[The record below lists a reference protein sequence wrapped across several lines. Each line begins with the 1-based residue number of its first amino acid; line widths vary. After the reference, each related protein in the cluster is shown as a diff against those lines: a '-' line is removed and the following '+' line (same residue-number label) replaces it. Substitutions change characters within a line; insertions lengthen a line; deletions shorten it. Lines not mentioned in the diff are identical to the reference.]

1 MAKIRVY
8 ELAKSLD
15 KDSKE
20 LVEILKKNGI
30 EVKSHMSSISEEDAN
45 AITARFMKKDAG
57 EKKPAAPKEKTN
69 APAASEGTK
78 KAEAS
83 VKANTESSEKAV
95 TKAED
100 SKSERPVRPV
110 GEKKDGDRPA
120 RPDGLK
126 RDGDRPI
133 RPDGMRRDGDRPVRP
148 DGVRRDGDRQVRPRR
163 DGDRPARPD
172 GMRRDGDRSARPDG
186 MRRDGDRP
194 IRPDGMR
201 RDGDRPARRDGDRPV
216 RPDGMRRDG
225 DRPVRRD
232 GDRPVRPDGMR
243 RDGDRPVR
251 RDDRPV
257 RRDGDRP
264 ARPDGMRRDGDR
276 PARRD
281 GDRPVRRDG
290 DRPVR
295 RDNDRR
301 DGDRFNGGRRD
312 NARREERISIPAPM
326 DRASM
331 DRDRMDR
338 HKDKKEREKTSQF
351 EDGDSRK
358 RNRKKNTNGEHF
370 TVKGTKPVNKPVQKP
385 KPKEPEEP
393 VIRTIELPE
402 VLSVQDLAD
411 KLKTPVSQL
420 IKKLFLAGE
429 MVTVNTDLDFE
440 KAAEIALEYNCIA
453 EEEVKVDLIEEMLKE
468 EEEDESLLKER
479 PPVVCVMGHVDHGKT
494 SLLDA
499 IRATSVTS
507 GEAGGITQHIGA
519 YTVDVDGQQITFLD
533 TPGHEAFTAMRMR
546 GAQSTDIAILVVAAD
561 DGVMP
566 QTIEAINHA
575 KAAGIEIIVAVN
587 KIDKESANVDRVKQ
601 ELMEYELVAE
611 DWGGSTVFCPVSA
624 HTKEGIDNL
633 LEMILL
639 TAEVLELKANPNR
652 KARGIVIEAEID
664 KGRGSV
670 ATVLVQKGTLR
681 KGETIS
687 VGKAYGHIRAM
698 INDKG
703 QEVLEAG
710 PSTPVEILGLHDVPA
725 AGDVFVA
732 TKNEKEAR
740 AMAETY
746 VTVEKEKLVAETKAK
761 MSLDDLYSQIQ
772 AGNLK
777 ELNIVVKADVQGSV
791 EAVKQSLLKL
801 SNEEVVIKV
810 IHAGVGAINESD
822 VILASASNAIII
834 GFNVRPDAQAKDVAE
849 REKVD
854 LRLYKVI
861 YDAISDIES
870 AMKGMLDPIYEEQV
884 TGHLIVRQTFKA
896 SGVGTI
902 AGCFVLDGLIRRGS
916 SVRVTRDEEKIYE
929 GPVASLKRFKDDV
942 KEVKNGFECGI
953 VLEDFN
959 DLKEDDQIEAY
970 EMVEVPR

>member
-8 ELAKSLD
+8 ELAKSLN

-20 LVEILKKNGI
+20 IIEVLKKNGI
-30 EVKSHMSSISEEDAN
+30 EVKNHMSSVTDEDAQKVKE
-45 AITARFMKKDAG
+45 RFSG
-57 EKKPAAPKEKTN
+57 KPPV
-69 APAASEGTK
+69 K
-78 KAEAS
+78 KAE
-83 VKANTESSEKAV
+83 EKPA
-95 TKAED
+95 TPAARKPEGEPAGTQNAAPA
-100 SKSERPVRPV
+100 KQQPVRSQEDGHGRLQ
-110 GEKKDGDRPA
+110 GERRDFNGNRPQGDRNN
-120 RPDGLK
+120 RPQGER
-126 RDGDRPI
+126 RDFNGNRPQGDRNN
-133 RPDGMRRDGDRPVRP
+133 RPQR
-148 DGVRRDGDRQVRPRR
+148 
-163 DGDRPARPD
+163 
-172 GMRRDGDRSARPDG
+172 
-186 MRRDGDRP
+186 
-194 IRPDGMR
+194 
-201 RDGDRPARRDGDRPV
+201 
-216 RPDGMRRDG
+216 
-225 DRPVRRD
+225 
-232 GDRPVRPDGMR
+232 
-243 RDGDRPVR
+243 
-251 RDDRPV
+251 
-257 RRDGDRP
+257 
-264 ARPDGMRRDGDR
+264 
-276 PARRD
+276 
-281 GDRPVRRDG
+281 
-290 DRPVR
+290 
-295 RDNDRR
+295 DRR
-301 DGDRFNGGRRD
+301 DFNGNRPQGDRNNRPQGDRRDFNGNRSQGDRNNRPQGDRRDFNGNRPQGDRNNRPQGDRRDFNGNRSQGDRNNRSQGERRDFGGSRGGRR
-312 NARREERISIPAPM
+312 EEKISIPAPM

-338 HKDKKEREKTSQF
+338 HKDKKERDKSSLY

-358 RNRKKNTNGEHF
+358 KNRKKDEHF
-370 TVKGTKPVNKPVQKP
+370 TVKGTKPVKRPVTKQ

-402 VLSVQDLAD
+402 VLTVQELAD
-411 KLKTPVSQL
+411 KVKTPVSQL

-453 EEEVKVDLIEEMLKE
+453 EEEVKVDVIEEMLKE
-468 EEEDESLLKER
+468 EEEDESLMSER

-499 IRATSVTS
+499 IRETSVTS

-519 YTVDVDGQQITFLD
+519 YTVDVNGQQITFLD

-566 QTIEAINHA
+566 QTVEAINHA

-587 KIDKESANVDRVKQ
+587 KIDKESANVERVKQ
-601 ELMEYELVAE
+601 ELVEYELIAE

-624 HTKEGIDNL
+624 HTKEGLDNL

-652 KARGIVIEAEID
+652 KARGIVIEAELD
-664 KGRGSV
+664 KGRGPV
-670 ATVLVQKGTLR
+670 ATVLVQKGTL
-681 KGETIS
+681 KIGDSIA
-687 VGKAYGHIRAM
+687 VGSSFGRVRAM
-698 INDKG
+698 LNDKG
-703 QEVLEAG
+703 QNVKEAG
-710 PSTPVEILGLHDVPA
+710 PSQPVEILGLNGVPA
-725 AGDVFVA
+725 AGEIFVA

-740 AMAETY
+740 SMAETY
-746 VTVEKEKLVAETKAK
+746 IACDKEKLLAETKAK
-761 MSLDDLYSQIQ
+761 MSLDDLFSQIQ
-772 AGNLK
+772 AGNVK
-777 ELNIVVKADVQGSV
+777 ELNLVVKADVQGSV

-834 GFNVRPDAQAKDVAE
+834 GFNVRPDVQAKDVAE

-861 YDAISDIES
+861 YNAIEDIEA
-870 AMKGMLDPIYEEQV
+870 AMKGMLDPIFEEQV
-884 TGHLIVRQTFKA
+884 TGHLVVRQTFKA

-902 AGCFVLDGLIRRGS
+902 AGSFVLDGVIRRSS
-916 SVRVTRDEEKIYE
+916 SVRVTRDGEQIYE
-929 GPVASLKRFKDDV
+929 GALASLKRFKDDV

-953 VLEDFN
+953 VLENFN